1 MKQMKC
7 ISLLFCGILFS
18 TEILGI
24 GHINKIRPLY
34 DRQKSD
40 IIKKLIKKL
49 NDPKKIPREIPIP
62 KVQKNFKRIKNDF
75 VDDLQL
81 NPFIEKS

>member
-49 NDPKKIPREIPIP
+49 NDPKKIPLPERLSFEGSPVYQDP
-62 KVQKNFKRIKNDF
+62 
-75 VDDLQL
+75 L
-81 NPFIEKS
+81 